1 MRPAFSKMPVTIIP
15 MMVMVMVMAMLA
27 MMQIIMA
34 FSMIPV
40 TIVMQMLMMMIDDV
54 DGDSDLLKDSSDN
67 HSWVD

>member
-1 MRPAFSKMPVTIIP
+1 
-15 MMVMVMVMAMLA
+15 MMMGADVWLVMIVGGSDVWLV

-34 FSMIPV
+34 FSKIPV
-40 TIVMQMLMMMIDDV
+40 TMVMQMLMMMIDDV